1 MEKQKEAEQFIA
13 SFAFDQRLAEVDII
27 GSLAHV
33 KMLSAKKIIPSKD
46 AARIARGLMG
56 ILRDVHNGKRLPA
69 AEDIHFAV
77 EKELIRRIGAVG
89 GKMHTARSRNDQV
102 ALDMRLYVRIEI
114 DRIIDMIA
122 EVQHAVLSVAQRHHA
137 VIMPG
142 YTHLQ
147 PAQPILFAHE
157 LLAYGW
163 MLQRDRDRLSDCRRR
178 VNVMPLGSAALAGT
192 SFPIDRH
199 LVARLLGFEAIS
211 PNSIDAV
218 SDRDFLIEFTSA
230 LSLIAV
236 HVSRLSEELIIWSSA
251 EFGFIRLA
259 DQYTSGSSI
268 MPQKRNPDVAEL
280 MRGKSSGVIG
290 SLMTLLTL
298 MKGLPLAYN
307 RDMQEDKPPVFA
319 AVDTVSGILEVLAPM
334 LQTMTVHRQRM
345 NDATAQGFMGATE
358 LADYLARAGVPFRTA
373 HGIVHRMVLD
383 CAKTGR
389 TLQSLSIIELKRY
402 STVFKKDVF
411 SYIELEAIVKAKA
424 SYGGTAPQ
432 AVVKQLNEL
441 RKMVGKRHG

>member
-218 SDRDFLIEFTSA
+218 SDRDFLIE
-230 LSLIAV
+230 
-236 HVSRLSEELIIWSSA
+236 
-251 EFGFIRLA
+251 
-259 DQYTSGSSI
+259 YTSGSSI